1 MDNNENLGNE
11 LLKQDGIDPV
21 GISDTER
28 AKFKAMLE
36 AESKRV
42 KRLAWIVQIPLWLF
56 AISLLL
62 LCGSE
67 RLLEALHIPFI
78 AAWAALLL
86 VAWIILV
93 PLAFRLLAR
102 LKSTRARLRRLQK
115 LMPGYTDNRKQT
127 GIVIVG
133 AKDGKS
139 IIKWP
144 AVISLGIALW
154 IVTGL
159 AGTGIYYLLAR
170 CWSPFLIMYSGLM
183 SMVLVGAFVYQG
195 LKTPT
200 EELTKLKAAQ
210 PNIWMTIVKRR
221 IAKFAAAV
229 AMIIV
234 AIGLIAVF
242 VHRGTGEKPYTP
254 KVTEVAKSPVEMM
267 TAISLERAFQR
278 GGLEAV
284 EEQSRKAFR
293 PLGLRPESSS
303 FEQIL
308 TEFNGNSKSSERT
321 RL

>member
-1 MDNNENLGNE
+1 MDNNENLSNE
-11 LLKQDGIDPV
+11 LLKQDGISPV

-36 AESKRV
+36 AERKRV

-56 AISLLL
+56 TISLLL
-62 LCGSE
+62 LCVSE

-78 AAWAALLL
+78 AAWAVLLL
-86 VAWIILV
+86 VVLILV
-93 PLAFRLLAR
+93 IVRHLVTFSLLAR

-133 AKDGKS
+133 TKDGKP

-159 AGTGIYYLLAR
+159 AGTGIYYLLAGR
-170 CWSPFLIMYSGLM
+170 WSPILIMYSGLM
-183 SMVLVGAFVYQG
+183 SMVLVGGCIYQG
-195 LKTPT
+195 LKTPV
-200 EELTKLKAAQ
+200 EELTKLKASR
-210 PNIWMTIVKRR
+210 PNIWMAIVKSK
-221 IAKFAAAV
+221 IAKFAATAV
-229 AMIIV
+229 IIIAV
-234 AIGLIAVF
+234 GLIAVF
-242 VHRGTGEKPYTP
+242 VPRGTGGKPDINN
-254 KVTEVAKSPVEMM
+254 VVKSPVEMM
-267 TAISLERAFQR
+267 TAMALERAFQR

-293 PLGLRPESSS
+293 PLGLKPESSS

-308 TEFNGNSKSSERT
+308 AEFNGYSKSSERT